1 MSQHEMAI
9 LVADGDNI
17 EIFFFPVYR
26 LMKRKICLNV
36 VENKE
41 ADYCAGGKKSFVISA
56 SRRPILASVS
66 SRWER
71 GHGVAYYTAAHY
83 SREPQLLLSRNIRTH
98 CHYQ

>member
-1 MSQHEMAI
+1 
-9 LVADGDNI
+9 
-17 EIFFFPVYR
+17 
-26 LMKRKICLNV
+26 MKRKICLNA

-56 SRRPILASVS
+56 SCRPILASVS

-83 SREPQLLLSRNIRTH
+83 SREPQLLVRAPYSLEASAPTATANET
-98 CHYQ
+98 